1 MHHKQDNNTLLDNFI
16 NVVTQ
21 ASSLQ
26 GIFSH
31 ETGLYLAKKTLF
43 MQK

>member
-1 MHHKQDNNTLLDNFI
+1 MHRKQDNNMLLENFVH
-16 NVVTQ
+16 VVTQ
-21 ASSLQ
+21 ANSLQ

-31 ETGLYLAKKTLF
+31 EKGLYLAKKTLF

>member
-1 MHHKQDNNTLLDNFI
+1 MHHKQVNNAPVENFI

-21 ASSLQ
+21 ADSLQ

-31 ETGLYLAKKTLF
+31 EKGLYLVKKTLF
-43 MQK
+43 LQK

>member
-1 MHHKQDNNTLLDNFI
+1 MHHKQVSNVLLENFI
-16 NVVTQ
+16 NIVTQ

-31 ETGLYLAKKTLF
+31 EKGLYLAKKTLF